1 MIRIVD
7 VPEDFVFPVPPLM
20 WLAPVE
26 LPAGLPDS
34 MGKDEVAY
42 DLLSGSDGHLYYVG
56 LGDSTACYTSMVAVS
71 LNDCQHGVTKRIA
84 SRLSHEGYPPTK
96 KCVDC
101 GMVTH
106 MVWGPWLKPIKQP

>member
-7 VPEDFVFPVPPLM
+7 IPDDFVFPVPPLM

-56 LGDSTACYTSMVAVS
+56 LGDGTACYTSMVS
-71 LNDCQHGVTKRIA
+71 LNDCHHGVTKRIA
-84 SRLSHEGYPPTK
+84 SRLSDEGYPPTK

-101 GMVTH
+101 GMVCH
-106 MVWGPWLKPIKQP
+106 MVWGPWAKPFKQP